1 MSKLSYVFIGIIA
14 AALIFMGAVRGYQ
27 LYERKTA
34 EWEEQRRR
42 EAGAFS
48 FQNVPLSLASPQAE
62 PVSYPVLFDPSST
75 KDVFLEDIPLA
86 AEQEIQQ
93 ARDTISSILEDYKTD
108 VNLQSFNQDLA
119 AATDGKAMDLRAL
132 SGGDLKQVLADNPE
146 ISAVVS
152 KHLQNPDFAKTVQ
165 QILTNPQFVKSVQD
179 LQQHEAGGTA
189 AAKKTE

>member
-1 MSKLSYVFIGIIA
+1 MSKLSYILIAIIV

-34 EWEEQRRR
+34 EWEEQRQS
-42 EAGAFS
+42 EEGAFS

-62 PVSYPVLFDPSST
+62 PVSYPVLFEPSAT
-75 KDVFLEDIPLA
+75 QDVFLEDAPLA
-86 AEQEIQQ
+86 ADQEIQQ

-108 VNLQSFNQDLA
+108 VNLQSFNRDLA
-119 AATDGKAMDLRAL
+119 ASTNGKAVDLRAL
-132 SGGDLKQVLADNPE
+132 SGGDLKQILAEHPE
-146 ISAVVS
+146 IGTVVS

-179 LQQHEAGGTA
+179 LQQHEAGGAT

>member
-42 EAGAFS
+42 EEGAFS

>member
-42 EAGAFS
+42 EEGAFS

-75 KDVFLEDIPLA
+75 KDVFLEDVPLA

>member
-14 AALIFMGAVRGYQ
+14 TALIFMGAVRGYQ

-34 EWEEQRRR
+34 EWEEERRR
-42 EAGAFS
+42 EEGAFS

-75 KDVFLEDIPLA
+75 KDVFLEDVPLA

-108 VNLQSFNQDLA
+108 VNLQSFNKDLA

>member
-42 EAGAFS
+42 EEGAFS

-86 AEQEIQQ
+86 AEQ
-93 ARDTISSILEDYKTD
+93 DTISSILEDYKTD

>member
-1 MSKLSYVFIGIIA
+1 MSKLSYVLIAIIA

-34 EWEEQRRR
+34 EWEERRIA
-42 EAGAFS
+42 EEGAFS
-48 FQNVPLSLASPQAE
+48 FQNVPLSLAAPQAE
-62 PVSYPVLFDPSST
+62 LVSYPVLFEPSAT
-75 KDVFLEDIPLA
+75 QDVFLEDAPLD

-108 VNLQSFNQDLA
+108 DNLQSFNRDLA
-119 AATDGKAMDLRAL
+119 AATHGKAVDLGAL
-132 SGGDLKQVLADNPE
+132 SGGDLKQVLADNPD
-146 ISAVVS
+146 IAAVVS

-179 LQQHEAGGTA
+179 LQQHEAGGTSS
-189 AAKKTE
+189 AKKTE